1 VSVAGATIEDDTG
14 LMKVKDE
21 TMNAAI
27 HFLRLGQLR
36 NIRVRM
42 STGIYDL
49 LILAFWDF
57 QDHQDLPSQ
66 Q

>member
-1 VSVAGATIEDDTG
+1 MSVAGATIEDDTG

-27 HFLRLGQLR
+27 HFLRIGQLR
-36 NIRVRM
+36 NVRVRM
-42 STGIYDL
+42 SRRYDP